1 MKAIVCQR
9 TGELAPY
16 IHDLVRLAGIAGVDL
31 DPGRRDV
38 LAKMNAYALAGRYP
52 DTLGTT
58 LTSAETDARV
68 LEAREVFNWL
78 MTLLPARSGATFAT
92 LVRKASMRRLLSSS
106 GRLPVAKRGS
116 GATSTF
122 SCFRPA
128 SMLPSVCGRSKRCGS
143 LLDE

>member
-1 MKAIVCQR
+1 MVDIAKVISHWRQGALEDWEVSTVLVERGHYRHGLFLAHLALEKLLKAIVCQR

-16 IHDLVRLAGIAGVDL
+16 IHDLVRLASIAGVDL

-78 MTLLPARSGATFAT
+78 MTLLPA
-92 LVRKASMRRLLSSS
+92 
-106 GRLPVAKRGS
+106 
-116 GATSTF
+116 
-122 SCFRPA
+122 
-128 SMLPSVCGRSKRCGS
+128 
-143 LLDE
+143 